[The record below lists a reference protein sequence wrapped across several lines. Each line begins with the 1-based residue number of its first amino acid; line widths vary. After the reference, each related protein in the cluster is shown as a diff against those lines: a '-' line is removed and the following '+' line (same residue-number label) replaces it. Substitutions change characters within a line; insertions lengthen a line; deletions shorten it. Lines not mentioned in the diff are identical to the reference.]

1 MSIWSRVAKV
11 FRPDRT
17 SREIDEEFALH
28 IQEAIAEGRD
38 PDEARKAFGSLLRQR
53 EASLDVRLLGWL
65 DSLRAD
71 VVFASRLLWKSK
83 PTTAVAVLSLALAI
97 GSCVAAFRIIDSL
110 LLRLFRSA

>member
-1 MSIWSRVAKV
+1 MSIWSRVANV

-38 PDEARKAFGSLLRQR
+38 PNEARKAFGSVLRQR
-53 EASLDVRLLGWL
+53 EASLDFRLLGSL

-97 GSCVAAFRIIDSL
+97 GSCVAA
-110 LLRLFRSA
+110 